1 MNQRIKDAIAAAADP
16 FKLLTTV
23 GTFTVST
30 VRLAPALA
38 PTRTH
43 ETAVLGD
50 DASEHLD
57 LWITWDGETKAR
69 EGHAEVLELLRGR
82 LDRAHLAGAF
92 AKMDAEQE
100 ALTGPRE

>member
-1 MNQRIKDAIAAAADP
+1 MKDLTPAVQNALTAAADP

-23 GTFTVST
+23 GAFTVST

-50 DASEHLD
+50 DNSEHLD
-57 LWITWDGETKAR
+57 LWITWPGEAEAT
-69 EGHAEVLELLRGR
+69 EGHAEVLRILRGR
-82 LDRAHLAGAF
+82 LDRAHVAAAV
-92 AKMDAEQE
+92 AKMDADQR
-100 ALTGPRE
+100 AGY

>member
-1 MNQRIKDAIAAAADP
+1 MTERIESALAAAADP
-16 FKLLTTV
+16 FELRTTV

-30 VRLAPALA
+30 VRLAPALG

-57 LWITWDGETKAR
+57 LWITWPGETEAR
-69 EGHAEVLELLRGR
+69 EGHAEVLARLRER
-82 LDRAHLAGAF
+82 VNQAF
-92 AKMDAEQE
+92 FAAAFEKMDADQT
-100 ALTGPRE
+100 AGY